1 MELIVFDRQALDK
14 YVSILGTLQ
23 EVLQGLSRL
32 ENRSELRNNS
42 NKREK
47 LYFENI
53 FYEKNKTN
61 KQSSVVY

>member
-14 YVSILGTLQ
+14 YVGILGTLQ

-53 FYEKNKTN
+53 FFEKNKTN

>member
-1 MELIVFDRQALDK
+1 LELIVFDRQALDK